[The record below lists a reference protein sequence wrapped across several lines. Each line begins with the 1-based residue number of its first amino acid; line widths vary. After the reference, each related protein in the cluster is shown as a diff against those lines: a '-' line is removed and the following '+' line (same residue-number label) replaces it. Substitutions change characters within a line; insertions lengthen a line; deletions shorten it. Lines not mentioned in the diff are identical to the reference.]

1 MRAALGMGGYLA
13 ATLGTAALML
23 GKWLPNRQGT
33 PDGCG
38 PLGLVQA
45 FAHCPTCGSDQPHI
59 LHDTTC
65 RRCTTCGHLTY
76 PGDPT

>member
-1 MRAALGMGGYLA
+1 MGGYLA
-13 ATLGTAALML
+13 SALATTFLVL
-23 GKWLPNRQGT
+23 GKWIPKPSTTGPT
-33 PDGCG
+33 G

-45 FAHCPTCGSDQPHI
+45 FHHCPACASQQPHL

-65 RRCTTCGHLTY
+65 RRCSTCGRLTY